1 MSIKIERIEKEM
13 VREVS
18 QILQTEVKNT
28 ALKFITIT
36 ACHVTNDL
44 SFAKIYFTCFQEEER
59 KEVEV
64 ALKQATG
71 FIRKQLAD
79 RMNVRHTPE
88 LTFVYDDS
96 IAYGKKIESVIEK
109 MHEGEANEEK

>member
-18 QILQTEVKNT
+18 QILQMEVKNQS
-28 ALKFITIT
+28 LKLITIT

-59 KEVEV
+59 KKVE
-64 ALKQATG
+64 AELKQAAG
-71 FIRKQLAD
+71 FIRKQLSD
-79 RMNVRHTPE
+79 RINLRHTPE
-88 LTFVYDDS
+88 LIFVYDDS

-109 MHEGEANEEK
+109 MHGGDTNEE